1 MSSTTLLTSPC
12 FSTILNYIPAVDLF
26 KMQTLNKVAYDKVI
40 PEYFVNSVERKN
52 ILSKLSMARKDS
64 ATREAF
70 LFFAGFKRFW
80 RNNRNVGYKWTKSEF
95 RLSQ

>member
-1 MSSTTLLTSPC
+1 MSSITLLSSPC
-12 FSTILNYIPAVDLF
+12 FTSILNYIPAIDLF
-26 KMQTLNKVAYDKVI
+26 KMQTLNKEAYQKVI

-95 RLSQ
+95 RLSK